1 MAQWAWELR
10 LEKEEGQTLAEY
22 ALILALIAVVVVVVV
37 ATLGGTI
44 SSMFSPFR
52 HASRSMHH
60 CGRSTLHRRHNS
72 AYKEKTT

>member
-1 MAQWAWELR
+1 MTKLRMTIARQAVWLSGLAELR

-44 SSMFSPFR
+44 SSMFGT
-52 HASRSMHH
+52 ASS
-60 CGRSTLHRRHNS
+60 SI
-72 AYKEKTT
+72 

>member
-1 MAQWAWELR
+1 MTQLRMMITRHAVWLSGLAELR

-44 SSMFSPFR
+44 SSMFGTVS
-52 HASRSMHH
+52 S
-60 CGRSTLHRRHNS
+60 NI
-72 AYKEKTT
+72 